1 MPDNNTNAVQPR
13 EEPITYSKAKL
24 LTFRRFADRRDL
36 LCALLDDDTM
46 YTIKQVEKMINDFM
60 RGRG

>member
-1 MPDNNTNAVQPR
+1 MPNDNNTVSPR
-13 EEPITYSKAKL
+13 EEPITFSKEKL

-36 LCALLDDDTM
+36 LCVLLEDGAY

-60 RGRG
+60 RGRS

>member
-1 MPDNNTNAVQPR
+1 MATENTAVPR
-13 EEPITYSKAKL
+13 EEPITFSKEKL

-36 LCALLDDDTM
+36 LSAILSDDEE

-60 RGRG
+60 RGRV